1 MRRITDEKARE
12 LAGGGSRRAEGTP
25 ARECGRGR
33 DFFIS
38 AAAASA
44 MTLLFLIFFPKAD
57 TKTLPAPPPAP
68 SAFLQKSSNP
78 LAGGEIGMEELDD
91 YTALFLPTDR
101 NYRKVS
107 LDIPA
112 PDGWEISEIKSGQ
125 FAAGLS
131 DIKFAELE
139 EEEALESDKNN
150 LMLASLIRAFSS
162 AGIPQAQASS
172 GASKAAA
179 IRNVKAVNLDTG
191 ETAAEFHLEG
201 APAIPAIYTFT
212 FSIYPDGSWRMPI
225 TTVSSG
231 DTKLDA
237 QIASEFVKAPQ
248 TKKLPAGVYR
258 ITVSP

>member
-12 LAGGGSRRAEGTP
+12 LAGANAPRTEKPP
-25 ARECGRGR
+25 ARERGRGR

-38 AAAASA
+38 AAAASSL
-44 MTLLFLIFFPKAD
+44 TLLFLLCFPKAD

-68 SAFLQKSSNP
+68 SAFLQRPSNP
-78 LAGGEIGMEELDD
+78 FGGGEIGMEELADH
-91 YTALFLPTDR
+91 TALFLPTDR

-139 EEEALESDKNN
+139 EDKALESDKNN
-150 LMLASLIRAFSS
+150 LMLSSLIRAFSS
-162 AGIPQAQASS
+162 AGIPPAKASS
-172 GASKAAA
+172 SPSKPAA
-179 IRNVKAVNLDTG
+179 IPNVKAVNLDTG
-191 ETAAEFHLEG
+191 ETAAEFRIEG
-201 APAIPAIYTFT
+201 ASAIPAIYTFA
-212 FSIYPDGSWRMPI
+212 FSIYPDGSWRMPV

-237 QIASEFVKAPQ
+237 QIASEFVRSEQ
-248 TKKLPAGVYR
+248 TKRLPAGVYR